1 MYKIVHTEPLNSI
14 VVHFCLV
21 FSSTVNNT
29 MLQLDTVCCQT
40 GTPVMCHM
48 CLWLPLRVTG
58 RKGCLVTMQMK
69 PEDTARLAAL
79 KKEMSAAEA
88 ELAKLKKDA
97 AGLVGQAEKLQGQI
111 DNAGG
116 VKMKQQKQEVSALQ
130 QVTNIRM

>member
-40 GTPVMCHM
+40 GTPVM

-97 AGLVGQAEKLQGQI
+97 AGLVGQAEKLQGRI